1 MRPLICIGAASILT
15 FACLSAAF
23 AAELRTGESYPP
35 GSRIESL
42 ADGVSFALPAEWTGG
57 VPAGSAWF
65 VAGSDTQPG
74 VGLVVMQPSATWE
87 DAASLMQEPLDLG
100 DGVVL
105 TADSAGRRTQQGLEQ
120 EYRGGPYAG
129 YAVANLGQPG
139 NGILVMFAGP
149 SEKLDYYRE
158 LALEMVASADFT
170 SPASTPAQQQWV
182 QVLSGNMLK
191 RMSSYY
197 SDGIDGSYVGDS
209 SSETLHLCR
218 DGSYAY
224 HARSSFAADSGGGV
238 SGYSGG
244 GDADHGQWSV
254 EVMGD
259 RVLLAL
265 RSAEGGSS
273 HHAINLGD
281 GQTFLDGDRVY
292 RVPSDRCP

>member
-1 MRPLICIGAASILT
+1 MRSLISIGAASILT
-15 FACLSAAF
+15 FTWLAGAV
-23 AAELRTGESYPP
+23 AAELRTGESYSP
-35 GSRIESL
+35 GARIESR
-42 ADGVSFALPAEWTGG
+42 ADGVSFALPAEWMGG

-74 VGLVVMQPSATWE
+74 IGLVVMRPSATWE
-87 DAASLMQEPLDLG
+87 DAASLVREPLDLG

-105 TADSAGRRTQQGLEQ
+105 TADSAGRRTEQGLEQ

-129 YAVANLGQPG
+129 YAVANVGEPG
-139 NGILVMFAGP
+139 NGILVVFAGP
-149 SEKLDYYRE
+149 SEKLDYYRQ
-158 LALEMVASADFT
+158 LALDTVTSAEFT
-170 SPASTPAQQQWV
+170 PPASTPAQQQWV

-197 SDGIDGSYVGDS
+197 SSGIDGSYVGDS
-209 SSETLHLCR
+209 SSQTLHLCR

-224 HARSSFAADSGGGV
+224 HAKSSFAADSGGGV

-244 GDADHGQWSV
+244 GNDDHGQWSV

-259 RVLLAL
+259 QVLLAL
-265 RSAEGGSS
+265 RSVEGGNS
-273 HHAINLGD
+273 HHVINLNG

-292 RVPSDRCP
+292 RVPSNRCP